1 MAGDLPGYPGL
12 LGHNRCPVHPSEPL
26 VGMCGCGT
34 LFCRR
39 CSPSAVFCARC
50 HRQHQHASHQVSQTA
65 IADPG
70 WHFRHPAHGY
80 GRPLTHKILLDALFM
95 TVLATLALTAVFGIQ
110 NSDFTVD
117 ASQNAISYGINTGN
131 EPIQHETS
139 LFKTNVAVPGG
150 TATLS
155 SDTSY
160 SINAKVESARFYD
173 DTIGDLVPYDLL
185 LAWGDLALDD
195 VDSRLDWEQDDRRGQ
210 VSGSLGSA
218 NGVNLSTSYVIGH
231 VSNNHLIPS
240 TDRIARAMKNIK
252 AGDMVRINGR
262 LVDIRMSL
270 NDNRVLTVNTS
281 KTRTDQGEGACEVIY
296 VEQLRVNGQS

>member
-1 MAGDLPGYPGL
+1 
-12 LGHNRCPVHPSEPL
+12 
-26 VGMCGCGT
+26 
-34 LFCRR
+34 
-39 CSPSAVFCARC
+39 
-50 HRQHQHASHQVSQTA
+50 
-65 IADPG
+65 
-70 WHFRHPAHGY
+70 
-80 GRPLTHKILLDALFM
+80 M

-131 EPIQHETS
+131 EPVQHKTS

-185 LAWGDLALDD
+185 LAWGDMALDD
-195 VDSRLDWEQDDRRGQ
+195 VDSRLDWEQGDRRGQ
-210 VSGSLGSA
+210 VSGSPGSA

-281 KTRTDQGEGACEVIY
+281 KTRSDQGEGACEVIY
-296 VEQLRVNGQS
+296 VEQLRVNGQSY